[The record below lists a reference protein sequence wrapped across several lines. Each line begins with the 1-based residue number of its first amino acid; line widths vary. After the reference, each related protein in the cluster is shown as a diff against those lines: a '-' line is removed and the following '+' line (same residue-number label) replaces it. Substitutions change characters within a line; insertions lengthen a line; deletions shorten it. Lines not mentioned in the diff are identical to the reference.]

1 MRQPRESKSAI
12 VRRLLTT
19 AVRDPAGVVTLPERD
34 LDLLLRLARRVR
46 LLGRLADRL
55 ARHQL
60 LAALPSAAREQLESS
75 LVVVQARSRATRWEL
90 SQLAAALRASPAMPV
105 VVLKGCAYL
114 AAEMPN
120 APGRLFAD
128 VDLLFAEPDLEVAER
143 RLVSRG
149 WQSTKLDPY
158 DQHYYRVWTHELP
171 PLVHAERE
179 VEADLHHNIVP
190 RTGRLKPS
198 AALLLEDVRQIEG
211 ESLYR
216 LGDCD
221 VVLHAMTHLMFD
233 SDMADCLRDLVD
245 IDELCRYFSGSNAEF
260 WGRLWA
266 RASELDLT
274 RPAFYALR
282 YANSLLGTPV
292 PDAVLRRSH
301 EGAPWQP
308 IVWLMDRLV
317 PLALFAIHPDL
328 GSRRANAARF
338 LLYVRSVWIRM
349 PPLLLAR
356 HLAYK
361 FYVRRIKPS
370 PTRPKVPGSGSAVR
384 G

>member
-1 MRQPRESKSAI
+1 M
-12 VRRLLTT
+12 
-19 AVRDPAGVVTLPERD
+19 
-34 LDLLLRLARRVR
+34 
-46 LLGRLADRL
+46 
-55 ARHQL
+55 
-60 LAALPSAAREQLESS
+60 LAALPNGAREQLESAI
-75 LVVVQARSRATRWEL
+75 VVVEARSRATRWEL
-90 SQLAAALRASPAMPV
+90 TQLTTALRGAPALRV

-114 AAEMPN
+114 AAGMPN

-128 VDLLFAEPDLEVAER
+128 VDLLFAERDLDVAEQ

-190 RTGRLKPS
+190 RTGRLKPP
-198 AALLLEDVRQIEG
+198 AALLLENVREIDG
-211 ESLYR
+211 KSLYR

-245 IDELCRYFSGSNAEF
+245 IDELLRHFSDSSAEF
-260 WGRLWA
+260 WDDLWT
-266 RASELDLT
+266 RASKLDLA

-282 YANSLLGTPV
+282 YAHSLLGTPV
-292 PDAVLRRSH
+292 PAAVLRRSRK
-301 EGAPWQP
+301 GAPWRP
-308 IVWLMDRLV
+308 FVWLMDRLV
-317 PLALFAIHPDL
+317 PLALFAIHPDV
-328 GSRRANAARF
+328 GSRKANAARL

-361 FYVRRIKPS
+361 FFVRRIRAS
-370 PTRPKVPGSGSAVR
+370 PARATRLVPARPPRANRRPARLS
-384 G
+384 

>member
-1 MRQPRESKSAI
+1 MKRRGESASAI

-19 AVRDPAGVVTLPERD
+19 AVRDPQAVVSLPERD

-55 ARHQL
+55 ERTQL
-60 LAALPSAAREQLESS
+60 LATLPSAAREQLESS
-75 LVVVQARSRATRWEL
+75 IVVVQARSRATRWEL
-90 SQLAAALRASPAMPV
+90 NRLAATLREPPEMRV

-114 AAEMPN
+114 AAGMPN
-120 APGRLFAD
+120 AAGRLFAD
-128 VDLLFAEPDLEVAER
+128 VDLLFAERDLEVAER
-143 RLVSRG
+143 RLISRG
-149 WQSTKLDPY
+149 WHGTKLDPY

-190 RTGRLKPS
+190 RTGRLKPP
-198 AALLLEDVRQIEG
+198 AALLLENARRIDG

-245 IDELCRYFSGSNAEF
+245 IDELLRHFSDANSGF
-260 WGRLWA
+260 WDDLLS
-266 RASELDLT
+266 RASELDLV

-282 YANSLLGTPV
+282 YAHTLLGTPV
-292 PDAVLRRSH
+292 PNVVLGRSRK
-301 EGAPWQP
+301 GAPWQP
-308 IVWLMDRLV
+308 FVWVMDGLV
-317 PLALFAIHPDL
+317 PLALFPIHPDA
-328 GSRRANAARF
+328 GSLRAIVARF
-338 LLYVRSVWIRM
+338 LLYARSMWIRM

-356 HLAYK
+356 HLAHK
-361 FYVRRIKPS
+361 LYVGRIRVGLGRRN
-370 PTRPKVPGSGSAVR
+370 VPEADSAAK

>member
-1 MRQPRESKSAI
+1 MKPKESPSAI
-12 VRRLLTT
+12 VRRLLTI
-19 AVRDPAGVVTLPERD
+19 AVRDPEAVVSLPLRD
-34 LDLLLRLARRVR
+34 LDLLLRVARRVR

-55 ARHQL
+55 ARRQM
-60 LAALPSAAREQLESS
+60 LAALPNGAREQRESS
-75 LVVVQARSRATRWEL
+75 IVVVEARSRATRWEL
-90 SQLAAALRASPAMPV
+90 SQLATALRGSPAMRV

-114 AAEMPN
+114 AAGMPN

-128 VDLLFAEPDLEVAER
+128 VDLLLAERDLEVAEQ

-190 RTGRLKPS
+190 RTGRLKPP
-198 AALLLEDVRQIEG
+198 AALLLENVREIDG

-216 LGDCD
+216 LGDYD

-245 IDELCRYFSGSNAEF
+245 IDELLRHFRESNAGF
-260 WGRLWA
+260 WDGLWD
-266 RASELDLT
+266 RAAELDLS

-282 YANSLLGTPV
+282 YAHSLLGTPV
-292 PDAVLRRSH
+292 PDAVLRRSR
-301 EGAPWQP
+301 EGAPSWP
-308 IVWLMDRLV
+308 FVWLMDRLV
-317 PLALFAIHPDL
+317 PLALFPVHPDV
-328 GSRRANAARF
+328 GSHRANAARL
-338 LLYVRSVWIRM
+338 LLYMRSMWIRM
-349 PPLLLAR
+349 PPFLLAR

-361 FYVRRIKPS
+361 FYVRRIRVGLGRKNVPS
-370 PTRPKVPGSGSAVR
+370 AGAAAKG
-384 G
+384 